1 MMNQMNQSGMNP
13 MQMQMMNQMMM
24 NNMNNMNNMNQQ
36 AMQNMVNNQNNQTR
50 DDNSTDNS
58 SPNNVQGLNVI
69 FRASGAQA
77 NNQPP
82 VMVQCMPSD
91 TIQDIID
98 KYRNKANDRDTTKK
112 FIFNA
117 KNLLPEMTVGE
128 AGITQNA
135 NIFVV
140 ATKGIK
146 GAH

>member
-1 MMNQMNQSGMNP
+1 MNQSGMNP
-13 MQMQMMNQMMM
+13 MQQMMMNQMMM

-36 AMQNMVNNQNNQTR
+36 AAQNMMNNQNNQTSN
-50 DDNSTDNS
+50 DNSTNTNASQNS
-58 SPNNVQGLNVI
+58 GQGLNVI

-82 VMVQCMPSD
+82 VMIQCMPD
-91 TIQDIID
+91 DKIEDIID
-98 KYRNKANDRDTTKK
+98 KYRNKANDRDPTKK

-117 KNLLPEMTVGE
+117 KNLQTGMTAAQ

-146 GAH
+146 GAY

>member
-1 MMNQMNQSGMNP
+1 MNQSGMNP

-24 NNMNNMNNMNQQ
+24 NNMNNMNQM
-36 AMQNMVNNQNNQTR
+36 AMQNMMANNQNNAPSDSTSQASISQN
-50 DDNSTDNS
+50 NS
-58 SPNNVQGLNVI
+58 QGINVI

-82 VMVQCMPSD
+82 VMVQCMPDDKVS
-91 TIQDIID
+91 DII
-98 KYRNKANDRDTTKK
+98 KRYQNKSGDRDDSKK

-117 KNLLPEMTVGE
+117 KNLVPNLSVAE
-128 AGITQNA
+128 AGISQNA

-146 GAH
+146 GAY